1 MQPAQHTK
9 PAGKSWG
16 AEEKEK
22 ELMLKGWINRV
33 GAGIH
38 SLYVCFSGT
47 FTKGYRYHG
56 RSYQEIVLEQKLE
69 KKRLDMEYLKYQL
82 AVVRADNSE
91 LQNWRLSFK
100 NAFADILAKTNEEL
114 ELTGELRV
122 QRTES
127 GLDWEVVT
135 EQCCLGGCDMG
146 VYRFCEE
153 RDALLFAALLESV
166 GYKVPHDMACPE
178 CYEAHMKEAA

>member
-1 MQPAQHTK
+1 
-9 PAGKSWG
+9 
-16 AEEKEK
+16 
-22 ELMLKGWINRV
+22 MLKRWINRV
-33 GAGIH
+33 EAGLA
-38 SLYVCFSGT
+38 SLYDYFAEVFMRRC
-47 FTKGYRYHG
+47 RYHG

-69 KKRLDMEYLKYQL
+69 KTRLDMEYLKYQL

-91 LQNWRLSFK
+91 LQNWRVSFK
-100 NAFADILAKTNEEL
+100 NVFADIFAKTNQEL

-122 QRTES
+122 QRTDD

-135 EQCCLGGCDMG
+135 EQCCLGSCDMG
-146 VYRFCEE
+146 IYRFREE

-178 CYEAHMKEAA
+178 CYEAYVKGVA